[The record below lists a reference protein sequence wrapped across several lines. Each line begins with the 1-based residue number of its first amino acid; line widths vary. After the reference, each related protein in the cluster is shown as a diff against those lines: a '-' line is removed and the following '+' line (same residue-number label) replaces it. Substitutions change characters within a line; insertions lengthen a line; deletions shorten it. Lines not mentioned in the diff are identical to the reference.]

1 MVESV
6 KLMVADEAQL
16 VDNHSSKRNNLKIKQ
31 LLPCLIKM
39 YGKLLVVLGLISVVS
54 STDLSVCLQELAEEL
69 TEHKEQGF
77 VSFGN
82 SNTYQVIGNDHKQSV
97 QAIKFAKP
105 YGTPPTVVLSLEAI
119 DTNKDVNMRYFLHM
133 GVITTTSAQIIL
145 ETWADS
151 LIYSA
156 QVRWY
161 AFD

>member
-1 MVESV
+1 MYVEAGAYIDLITFSV
-6 KLMVADEAQL
+6 
-16 VDNHSSKRNNLKIKQ
+16 
-31 LLPCLIKM
+31 
-39 YGKLLVVLGLISVVS
+39 
-54 STDLSVCLQELAEEL
+54 SVCLQELAEEVAG
-69 TEHKEQGF
+69 HKEQGF

-82 SNTYQVIGNDHKQSV
+82 SNTYQATGNDHKQSV
-97 QAIKFAKP
+97 QTIKFAKP